1 MLDKW
6 APRNS
11 PVRHWLTVR
20 SLQELLE
27 TDLEVY
33 AANGQ
38 PIPYDGWV
46 ELTVNL
52 TGSDYPDLTVQT
64 PFLVSQL
71 SLSQPLLG
79 ANVLEQ
85 VIKRQESSGAA
96 VATLLGLLRRAFG
109 MEEEQVTAMVN
120 YIQVPQ
126 KPFCDPATVRVGR
139 DNTVIPAGKAVH
151 VWCRVPLNFDT
162 SDSLVLYEPAEEH
175 PILGQLSVG
184 AGLLEI
190 NHTQRPHIRVPISNH
205 SKHEI
210 TLPKRTPLGVI
221 QHVTKV
227 LDTAE
232 SPRADTLTAVTAEVN
247 HTTSPSVGD
256 NPVYKVAPETGNRPT
271 RTLHRN
277 LLLQVN
283 DLPVEPPP
291 SSVTNPR
298 ESHKRTKRHSE
309 PLKLTERTQSPDTSD
324 SEEEDG
330 VYRYWLRLPA
340 RTDRNSPGP
349 DVIQEPQENIGQD
362 QIQQEQRVDVE
373 SEQERESV
381 IEEEQEVHSEAE
393 RDMDQLQPSDDQ
405 QPPEVVCL
413 EEDIAGP
420 LQPEHPAPL
429 RHSSRVRRPGYMFTY
444 PSLGQPAYLP
454 RPTVGSTSTLGPTSN
469 LRTTSSLGTTSFL
482 GDHIHPGDH
491 LLPGAH
497 LHPRDHLHSRD
508 NMGMSTDSRP
518 AEHCGEGAL
527 LALLVS
533 PPRVLQRR
541 TASSRGSTAL
551 RACPAFRSLSLSSPS
566 PRYTLLSPVSLSP
579 SLSLSPSPFRL
590 SPSSSHFILTPLLPT
605 LPSTPLLSSPL

>member
-1 MLDKW
+1 MQPLLCVRRDR
-6 APRNS
+6 APGGGVLEEEQVSGKRDPVSAEGQSETGAQLQSQPVS
-11 PVRHWLTVR
+11 PVPKHPPKLPKTRKPQPTQTLTCQSDTKCQAPLVGKRSQLKCSINGHPATVLFDTGSQVSIIDRAWASTHIPSYPVR

-52 TGSDYPDLTVQT
+52 TGNDYPDLTVQT

-247 HTTSPSVGD
+247 HTASPS
-256 NPVYKVAPETGNRPT
+256 TGNRPT

-454 RPTVGSTSTLGPTSN
+454 RPTVNAVG
-469 LRTTSSLGTTSFL
+469 
-482 GDHIHPGDH
+482 IHPMQWPQ
-491 LLPGAH
+491 LCYPQPYPLPFQ
-497 LHPRDHLHSRD
+497 
-508 NMGMSTDSRP
+508 
-518 AEHCGEGAL
+518 
-527 LALLVS
+527 
-533 PPRVLQRR
+533 PPM
-541 TASSRGSTAL
+541 
-551 RACPAFRSLSLSSPS
+551 SPS
-566 PRYTLLSPVSLSP
+566 ITPYSFPHTTY
-579 SLSLSPSPFRL
+579 PF
-590 SPSSSHFILTPLLPT
+590 PHTTYPIQCF
-605 LPSTPLLSSPL
+605 

>member
-52 TGSDYPDLTVQT
+52 TGNDYPDLTVQT

-221 QHVTKV
+221 QHVTK
-227 LDTAE
+227 
-232 SPRADTLTAVTAEVN
+232 
-247 HTTSPSVGD
+247 
-256 NPVYKVAPETGNRPT
+256 TGNRPT

-454 RPTVGSTSTLGPTSN
+454 RPTVNAVG
-469 LRTTSSLGTTSFL
+469 
-482 GDHIHPGDH
+482 IHPMQWPQ
-491 LLPGAH
+491 LCYPQPYPLPFQ
-497 LHPRDHLHSRD
+497 
-508 NMGMSTDSRP
+508 
-518 AEHCGEGAL
+518 
-527 LALLVS
+527 
-533 PPRVLQRR
+533 PPM
-541 TASSRGSTAL
+541 
-551 RACPAFRSLSLSSPS
+551 SPS
-566 PRYTLLSPVSLSP
+566 ITPYSFPHTTYSFPHTTY
-579 SLSLSPSPFRL
+579 PF
-590 SPSSSHFILTPLLPT
+590 PHTTYPIQCF
-605 LPSTPLLSSPL
+605 